1 MDPSAPT
8 PSCTIPAT
16 DVRALLRKGVPKVNS
31 EHLLAAGEV
40 TSWHG
45 WVGPAAIIAG
55 LLLLIVALVRR
66 SRVTL
71 TRKRRAAKP
80 GAAD

>member
-1 MDPSAPT
+1 M
-8 PSCTIPAT
+8 
-16 DVRALLRKGVPKVNS
+16 NS

-40 TSWHG
+40 ASSHG
-45 WVGPAAIIAG
+45 WVGPAAVLAG
-55 LLLLIVALVRR
+55 LALLIVALVRR

-71 TRKRRAAKP
+71 ARKRRAASA